1 MLNIKLPAN
10 YRPTDDEEFMNA
22 RQREYFRQKLL
33 RWRDELLRG
42 STETLAHLQAGGLQE
57 PDTAD
62 RAALETDTAVE
73 LRTRNR
79 ERKLLAKI
87 DAALR
92 RIDDGTYGFCVE
104 THEPIGLARLEA
116 RPTATLSL
124 EAQERHERQERI
136 QRED

>member
-1 MLNIKLPAN
+1 MPKIKIPDT
-10 YRPTDDEEFMNA
+10 YRPSDDEEFMNP

-42 STETLAHLQAGGLQE
+42 STETLAHLQTGGLQE

-62 RAALETDTAVE
+62 RAALEADTAVE

-79 ERKLLAKI
+79 ERKLLSKI

-92 RIDDGTYGFCVE
+92 RIDEGTYGYCIE

-124 EAQERHERQERI
+124 EAQERHERRERI